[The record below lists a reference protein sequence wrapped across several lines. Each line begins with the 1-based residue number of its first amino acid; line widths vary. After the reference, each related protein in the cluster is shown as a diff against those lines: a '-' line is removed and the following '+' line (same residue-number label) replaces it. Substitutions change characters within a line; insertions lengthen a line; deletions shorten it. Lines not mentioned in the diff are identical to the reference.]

1 MFGTLRWPYNNVQK
15 ELGPYGHVGV
25 NTRQQRIGD
34 LKFRFTG
41 KLLQLAV
48 ELYPYALSV
57 TAKSVIYGTKV
68 KDVTVTA
75 TELPK
80 LRPGYRVYRYDRC
93 TRRHARMAIM

>member
-41 KLLQLAV
+41 KLLQLDAHLLLLLV
-48 ELYPYALSV
+48 EY
-57 TAKSVIYGTKV
+57 
-68 KDVTVTA
+68 
-75 TELPK
+75 
-80 LRPGYRVYRYDRC
+80 
-93 TRRHARMAIM
+93 